1 MRASHQYANAGRR
14 RGGLRPWGLA
24 VPALLVATTGCV
36 IQHGPMPIS
45 GEEGLKRL
53 GAPAP
58 PEAAPRQAMTPASAS
73 VAIPPGGPFPPA
85 DKLPAGAMAA
95 VYPPVGP
102 PAGSMP
108 GVYAPTSPP
117 TSPPA
122 GPSPIAAA
130 FPPMKPSGGAPGM
143 PEDWSGV
150 YPPPP
155 PAVVASAPAPTS
167 HAEDWAR
174 PYHAPV
180 DASEPPRFSITERS
194 AQPPA
199 NRPVP
204 RTASAIP
211 VQRGVVPV
219 SMPSRTAVGGQ
230 SGRVVIASARSA
242 EAGPSDIN
250 PAPPGEIRGPSG
262 EEIPAALVTPP
273 AQGVYPIDLAT
284 ALRLA
289 DMVNPTINR
298 SRTVVLDALAQQL
311 AARTLLVPSL
321 NFGANYHGHNGALQR
336 SSGKIIDVS
345 LQSLYVGAGAG
356 AYIQSP
362 PLIPGVNILTP
373 LTDAIYQPLVARQ
386 RVTASRFNVRATEND
401 ILVDV
406 AVLQIELMRHYAL
419 LETHRL
425 SEAQAYQVV
434 RAIEQYAITGEGRQ
448 SDYDRARAEWRYRRA
463 DVIDAEQNLGIA
475 AARLAQR
482 LNLDPSVKLQP
493 IGGPLSPL
501 NLIDLNT
508 PPEELIQVALRQRP
522 DLAARSAE
530 IGQAEYNV
538 KEEIGRPL
546 LPTLW
551 LGYSGGVYGGG
562 SNLTPP
568 LVGNFGGRSDFDVRL
583 WWTLMGGG
591 LGNVAL
597 IKQRQAEMNAAI
609 AMRARTINRARDEVM
624 SNLGEAK
631 SAFHRIEIA
640 RRELL
645 SSHEGF
651 HEDLIRSRE
660 NLGRIIEVIN
670 SLNLLAAARA
680 KLIDAIVQYDQAQFR
695 LWVALGT
702 PPPLVETTA
711 PDEPPVPEYLKP

>member
-1 MRASHQYANAGRR
+1 MRVSHRDANAGRR

-24 VPALLVATTGCV
+24 MPALLVATTGCV

-45 GEEGLKRL
+45 GEDGLKRL

-58 PEAAPRQAMTPASAS
+58 PEVAPRQASAPAATS
-73 VAIPPGGPFPPA
+73 VAFPPGGPFPPA
-85 DKLPAGAMAA
+85 DKLPASALATA
-95 VYPPVGP
+95 GP
-102 PAGSMP
+102 PAGAMP
-108 GVYAPTSPP
+108 GVYPPTSPP
-117 TSPPA
+117 TTPPT
-122 GPSPIAAA
+122 GPGPLASAY
-130 FPPMKPSGGAPGM
+130 PPMRPSDGAPGL

-155 PAVVASAPAPTS
+155 AAVVASAPVPTS
-167 HAEDWAR
+167 HAENWAR
-174 PYHAPV
+174 PYQAPV
-180 DASEPPRFSITERS
+180 DTSTPPGLSMADRA
-194 AQPPA
+194 AQPSA
-199 NRPVP
+199 NRSMP

-211 VQRGVVPV
+211 VQRGVVPA
-219 SMPSRTAVGGQ
+219 SMPRRSAVGGP
-230 SGRVVIASARSA
+230 SGRVVIAAARSA
-242 EAGPSDIN
+242 EAGPSDN
-250 PAPPGEIRGPSG
+250 DATLPTDLRGPAG

-311 AARTLLVPSL
+311 TARTLLVPSI
-321 NFGANYHGHNGALQR
+321 NYGVSYHGHNGPLER
-336 SSGKIIDVS
+336 SSGKILETS
-345 LQSLYVGAGAG
+345 LQSLFVGAGGYMDIAG
-356 AYIQSP
+356 TP
-362 PLIPGVNILTP
+362 RIPGVNILTP

-425 SEAQAYQVV
+425 SETQAYQIV

-522 DLAARSAE
+522 DLAARTAE

-551 LGYSGGVYGGG
+551 LGYSGGTFGGG

-568 LVGNFGGRSDFDVRL
+568 LVGNFAGRNDFDVRL

-597 IKQRQAEMNAAI
+597 IRERQAEMNAAI

-624 SNLGEAK
+624 SNVGEAK

-645 SSHEGF
+645 SAHEGF

-660 NLGRIIEVIN
+660 NLGRIIEVVN

-680 KLIDAIVQYDQAQFR
+680 NLIDAIVQYDQAQFR